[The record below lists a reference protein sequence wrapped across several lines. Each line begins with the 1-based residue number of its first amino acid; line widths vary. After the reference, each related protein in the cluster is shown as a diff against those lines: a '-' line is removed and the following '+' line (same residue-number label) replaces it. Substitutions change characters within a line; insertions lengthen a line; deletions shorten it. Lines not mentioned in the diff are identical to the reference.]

1 MDVEK
6 LVTIVYLVRWH
17 YLRGASPAVKE
28 MAPNGLLVLDAP
40 LHFDLSGCRLNQG
53 ADAWGKG
60 ECNGCV
66 PFAGGHGQGELD
78 AKLTIHYPSINLNF
92 LF

>member
-1 MDVEK
+1 M
-6 LVTIVYLVRWH
+6 RWH

-40 LHFDLSGCRLNQG
+40 LHFDLSGCRLNLSG
-53 ADAWGKG
+53 ADGDADAWGKG

-92 LF
+92 FFDS